1 MNHNDIIYR
10 IGQNRKSFASL
21 FEGIPSNEITWRPKP
36 EKWCL
41 LEIVCHLYDEER
53 EDFRARIK
61 HVFETPDKEFPKID
75 PQSWVA
81 ERKYME
87 RDFGKMVSMFLDE
100 RDQSIAWLNSLSN
113 APWKSMYVHNKFG
126 EMSAEMFLGNWLAH
140 DYLHFRQITFTR
152 YQFLKTHFETRL
164 DYAGD
169 W

>member
-1 MNHNDIIYR
+1 MLT
-10 IGQNRKSFASL
+10 QNQKSFASL
-21 FEGIPSNEITWRPKP
+21 FEGIPLEEITWRPKP

-75 PQSWVA
+75 PQGWVT

-87 RDFGKMVSMFLDE
+87 RSFEEMVSKFVNE
-100 RDQSIAWLNSLSN
+100 RSQSIAWLNSLSN
-113 APWKSMYVHNKFG
+113 PPWKNVYVHNKFG

-152 YQFLKTHFETRL
+152 YQFLKTHFDTRF